1 MPRAILDVSTGC
13 LDYYKTEY
21 DIRQIRLALYLGEDR
36 YLDGEDIKA
45 DEFFKRLHDEPNL
58 VPSTSQPS
66 PGELLELFEGL
77 IEEGY
82 DEAFITTISSHLSG
96 VYNGIV
102 TVSKIL
108 EDKIK
113 ITIFDTKTVCFPEG
127 KFAIEAA
134 KMTKE
139 GHTTEEIVK
148 RLEEMRTKNR
158 IYFGV
163 DNLKYLVKNGRLSGA
178 AGLVATMLKI
188 KPLLEVQSDG
198 RIVAVEKIRTTKKAL
213 ERVAEKFVNDTAN
226 KDVEAY
232 IVYTGNV
239 ELKEFLRK
247 QLEERGIIG
256 LIEVPCSPVVGCHVG
271 PDAIGIGFF
280 EK

>member
-1 MPRAILDVSTGC
+1 M
-13 LDYYKTEY
+13 
-21 DIRQIRLALYLGEDR
+21 
-36 YLDGEDIKA
+36 
-45 DEFFKRLHDEPNL
+45 
-58 VPSTSQPS
+58 
-66 PGELLELFEGL
+66 
-77 IEEGY
+77 
-82 DEAFITTISSHLSG
+82 
-96 VYNGIV
+96 

-247 QLEERGIIG
+247 QLEERGITG